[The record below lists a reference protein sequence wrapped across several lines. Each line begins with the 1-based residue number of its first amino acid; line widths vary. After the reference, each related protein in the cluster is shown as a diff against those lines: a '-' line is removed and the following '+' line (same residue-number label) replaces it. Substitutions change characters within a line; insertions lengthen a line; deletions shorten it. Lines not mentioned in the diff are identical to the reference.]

1 MLASYKACIDA
12 SKLAC
17 HAAAYPNPI
26 GFDDEAAAYIEVQ
39 HHMLHFN
46 KLASNVAGYSRLAS

>member
-26 GFDDEAAAYIEVQ
+26 GFDDEAAAYIEN
-39 HHMLHFN
+39 HDFL
-46 KLASNVAGYSRLAS
+46 LIY